1 MDANARYNQLIQD
14 LRMEL
19 RPQREW
25 GDGKGLYLVV
35 GHFFNGLA
43 CGSWLFSLIF
53 EQSAGLL
60 AAYLLGI
67 IGGVTHL
74 MFLGRPARFW
84 RMVRQ
89 QKTAW
94 VSRGFLG
101 LSLFLSGATLY
112 LLPIYLPGVL
122 WSADSLLSTIGYGA
136 ALLGMIGI
144 MGYMGFVYTAS
155 KAVPFWNSP
164 LHPALYVSYS
174 LRGGVAVLFVTTW
187 LVPPV
192 KDLTS
197 TLLPLWG
204 GITAVVGLLFALE
217 IHGALTGGNE
227 AARRSVRDLLAGRV
241 SGYFYVGTL
250 ALGLV
255 VPAYFMYAG
264 MSGTTA
270 TGLMAMLG
278 LTSAGGDFFM
288 KFSTLR
294 AGVFLPVWTH
304 MSHQRR

>member
-1 MDANARYNQLIQD
+1 MDANAKYQQLIQD

-25 GDGKGLYLVV
+25 GDGKGLWLVIGHFVV
-35 GHFFNGLA
+35 GIASGA
-43 CGSWLFSLIF
+43 WLFSLIF
-53 EQSAGLL
+53 DQPAGLA

-67 IGGVTHL
+67 IGGITHL
-74 MFLGRPARFW
+74 MFLGRPKRFW
-84 RMVRQ
+84 RMVKQ

-101 LSLFLSGATLY
+101 LSLFLSGATIY
-112 LLPIYLPGVL
+112 LVPIYLPGVL
-122 WSADSLLSTIGYGA
+122 WSASSLLSTIGYVA
-136 ALLGMIGI
+136 AMLGMIGI

-164 LHPALYVSYS
+164 LHPALYVTYS
-174 LRGGVAVLFVTTW
+174 LRGGVAALFVTSW
-187 LVPPV
+187 LVPPA
-192 KDLTS
+192 KDLTPV
-197 TLLPLWG
+197 LLPLWG
-204 GITAVVGLLFALE
+204 GITTIVGLLFALE
-217 IHGALTGGNE
+217 IHGALTSGSE
-227 AARRSVRDLLAGRV
+227 AARRSVHDLLAGRV

-255 VPAYFMYAG
+255 VPAYLMYSG
-264 MSGTTA
+264 MSGA
-270 TGLMAMLG
+270 ASTGLMAILG
-278 LTSAGGDFFM
+278 VTSAVGDFFM

-304 MSHQRR
+304 LSHQRC

>member
-1 MDANARYNQLIQD
+1 MDANAKYTQLIQD
-14 LRMEL
+14 LRKEL

-25 GDGKGLYLVV
+25 SEGKGLYLVI

-53 EQSAGLL
+53 NQPAGLA

-67 IGGVTHL
+67 IGGITHL

-84 RMVRQ
+84 RMVRK

-101 LSLFLSGATLY
+101 LSLFLAGATAY
-112 LLPIYLPGVL
+112 LVPIFLPGIL
-122 WSADSLLSTIGYGA
+122 WSETSLLSSIGYVA
-136 ALLGMIGI
+136 AMLGMIGI

-174 LRGGVAVLFVTTW
+174 LRGGVAVLFVSSW
-187 LVPPV
+187 LVPPA
-192 KDLTS
+192 KDLTPI
-197 TLLPLWG
+197 LLPLWG
-204 GITAVVGLLFALE
+204 GITALVILLFTLE
-217 IHGALTGGNE
+217 IHGALTSGNE
-227 AARRSVRDLLAGRV
+227 AARRSVHDLLAGRV
-241 SGYFYVGTL
+241 SAYFYVGTL
-250 ALGLV
+250 AMGLI
-255 VPAYFMYAG
+255 VPAYLMYSG
-264 MSGTTA
+264 MSGAVT
-270 TGLMAMLG
+270 TGLMALLG
-278 LTSAGGDFFM
+278 VTSAVGDFFM

-304 MSHQRR
+304 LSHQRR